1 MVRPIWMGTMRN
13 RRLGGGGERG
23 GGTAPASEEPPAVV
37 SGFICCLSTHS
48 SRLRGVCFHACVRVC
63 LSCGCVSDKGRVV
76 CVCVAKKWVE
86 LNAHSRT
93 HARVRAG
100 VRAMDSIVEAYAT
113 TQEKCRKLICPFMPE
128 IRFRFF
134 EDPEC
139 FVFSILQTDER
150 TAEKAFFS
158 SGTKSMNP
166 CPPSPSP
173 PPATKTGPLR
183 AKSRPGRSPP
193 PPARRDRPDNGP

>member
-1 MVRPIWMGTMRN
+1 MR
-13 RRLGGGGERG
+13 RGERHRPCVRRTTSCCKRLYLLFKHAFFSTPG
-23 GGTAPASEEPPAVV
+23 
-37 SGFICCLSTHS
+37 ICFYS
-48 SRLRGVCFHACVRVC
+48 CVRVC

-128 IRFRFF
+128 IRFRGPMQAALRRPRRK
-134 EDPEC
+134 EK
-139 FVFSILQTDER
+139 
-150 TAEKAFFS
+150 EKAFFS